1 MKNKEYNNIKIQY
14 PSSKEI
20 EYYMRKW
27 DSQENYV
34 HQEKA
39 LDKLF
44 FKLCPENKDINDV
57 LLKTV
62 ALNDFYSTQIFSV
75 YTVANHIITISNIDK
90 RIKDGDETLVEEIQ
104 TVTINGKEK
113 SFYSFATKYCSH
125 HNPSAFPIYDS
136 YVSDMLYFFSKRD
149 NFFKFTKV
157 SLRNYRIFKKTIS
170 SFMNFY
176 SLNQYS
182 VKDIDK
188 YLWQIGKENFAKF
201 NT

>member
-113 SFYSFATKYCSH
+113 NFYTFATKYCSH

-157 SLRNYRIFKKTIS
+157 SLRNYRIFKK
-170 SFMNFY
+170 
-176 SLNQYS
+176 LNNH
-182 VKDIDK
+182 KTDNRK
-188 YLWQIGKENFAKF
+188 
-201 NT
+201 

>member
-113 SFYSFATKYCSH
+113 NFYSFATKYCSH

>member
-1 MKNKEYNNIKIQY
+1 MKNKEYKNIKIQY

-113 SFYSFATKYCSH
+113 VTTQSRFQ
-125 HNPSAFPIYDS
+125 
-136 YVSDMLYFFSKRD
+136 V
-149 NFFKFTKV
+149 
-157 SLRNYRIFKKTIS
+157 
-170 SFMNFY
+170 
-176 SLNQYS
+176 
-182 VKDIDK
+182 
-188 YLWQIGKENFAKF
+188 
-201 NT
+201 

>member
-62 ALNDFYSTQIFSV
+62 ALNDCYSTQIFSV

-113 SFYSFATKYCSH
+113 NFYSFATKYCSH

>member
-75 YTVANHIITISNIDK
+75 YTVANHIITTSNIDK

-113 SFYSFATKYCSH
+113 NFYSFATKYCSH